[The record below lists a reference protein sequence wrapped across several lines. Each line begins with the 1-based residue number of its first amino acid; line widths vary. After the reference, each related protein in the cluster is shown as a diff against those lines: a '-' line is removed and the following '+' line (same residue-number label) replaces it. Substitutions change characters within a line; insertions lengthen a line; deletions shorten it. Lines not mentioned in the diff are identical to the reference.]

1 MWPPNSLASSL
12 QPTFHTSL
20 LYWSHVETHW
30 LFPPHLSDK
39 ALSLLWST
47 APWPQGTIAA
57 SSPAFPACYSSSPNR
72 GSKCR
77 AHVCIASAWVILLQ
91 PHLTC
96 YWLTPTCASA
106 LTGNCFSG
114 LSYSFQIN
122 MWTLHT
128 LVDPEWCLGTYTRVV
143 DILSLSFIASF
154 VSIPNTL
161 Y

>member
-1 MWPPNSLASSL
+1 MCPPNSLASSL

-30 LFPPHLSDK
+30 LFPLIFQIRPCLCCDLQHHGPRAPLQLHRLLSQH
-39 ALSLLWST
+39 AT
-47 APWPQGTIAA
+47 PVP
-57 SSPAFPACYSSSPNR
+57 PNR